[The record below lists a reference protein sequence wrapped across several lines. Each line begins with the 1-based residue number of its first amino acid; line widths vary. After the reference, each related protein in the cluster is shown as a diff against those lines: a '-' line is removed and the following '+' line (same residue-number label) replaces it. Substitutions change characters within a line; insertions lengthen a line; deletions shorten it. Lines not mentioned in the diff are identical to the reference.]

1 MRPLRL
7 IIEGFYGVR
16 DGMKR
21 DSVEL
26 DLESLPRGLIA
37 LTGPNGAGKTTI
49 MDNMHPYRIMP
60 SRASKLSVDAFSYW
74 DHICGVHARKEF
86 EWEHDGIRYR
96 STFAFR
102 KPGKAGKADYFLFY
116 RSMDGEWRPVT
127 LPDGTVSDGKGE
139 TYDRCVEAVCG
150 SL

>member
-7 IIEGFYGVR
+7 VLEGFYGVR

-49 MDNMHPYRIMP
+49 MDNLHPYRIMP

-86 EWEHDGIRYR
+86 EWEHDGSATHSISNGIPASSRSAIRLR
-96 STFAFR
+96 IASR
-102 KPGKAGKADYFLFY
+102 V
-116 RSMDGEWRPVT
+116 R
-127 LPDGTVSDGKGE
+127 
-139 TYDRCVEAVCG
+139 
-150 SL
+150 